1 MEYQNKGEQKKMK
14 VKMLSF
20 HDKYDFEINEEI
32 DKFIEENVEKLIDI
46 KITVNELL
54 KQSLGNGYSNSYTF
68 YKTILIAYEEKE
80 KEEEVK

>member
-1 MEYQNKGEQKKMK
+1 MK
-14 VKMLSF
+14 IKIISF
-20 HDKYDFEINEEI
+20 HDKYDYEIDDEIN
-32 DKFIEENVEKLIDI
+32 KFIKENVEKLIDI

-68 YKTILIAYEEKE
+68 YKTILIVYEEKE